1 MRQTKQAALDTLN
14 GFAADEKL
22 KAYTQELEGFIKT
35 VEAIDTRPSEGIT
48 PFQQAHELCADWVD
62 ATSLAWNGSRYY
74 LMIVEKNTEC
84 YAASTSQNR
93 SATGAVAML
102 EDWIAETGRVP
113 RTLRLDGAKSLL
125 AARCEIFVASTIS
138 HFS

>member
-1 MRQTKQAALDTLN
+1 
-14 GFAADEKL
+14 
-22 KAYTQELEGFIKT
+22 
-35 VEAIDTRPSEGIT
+35 
-48 PFQQAHELCADWVD
+48 
-62 ATSLAWNGSRYY
+62 
-74 LMIVEKNTEC
+74 MIVEKNTEC
-84 YAASTSQNR
+84 YAIVEKNTECYAQLSDDRGEKYRMLR

>member
-1 MRQTKQAALDTLN
+1 MSKVIN
-14 GFAADEKL
+14 
-22 KAYTQELEGFIKT
+22 TQH
-35 VEAIDTRPSEGIT
+35 SEGIT
-48 PFQQAHELCADWVD
+48 TFRQAHEIHTDWAD

-74 LMIVEKNTEC
+74 LIIVEKNTEC
-84 YAASTSQNR
+84 CAASTSQNR
-93 SATGAVAML
+93 SATSEVAML

-125 AARCEIFVASTIS
+125 AARCEILVASTIS